1 MEKKINTNNRTENMN
16 TTSMK
21 GVMLSALLSLIVF
34 PCFCQGLI
42 RVDVHEFKEAGDSLR
57 VCYTAKIVVP
67 TVATGQGLCITPV
80 VEAGDSLLLL
90 PHVTILGNNK
100 GKVIA
105 RYRNNA
111 GADGKSFNGNTFNS
125 SGFNSSSYINDKD
138 AEHVYTVSVPYRLW
152 MDSAALSIRQE
163 TAGYRAHKLVTCY
176 RFPGKVELEAKEA
189 YRPEIQIA
197 FIVPEKEEKRR
208 KCQKQAFLDFQAG
221 RSVIIPTFR
230 RNPAELAK
238 IDRAVSDVVNNPD
251 ASLLGLYIEGYASP
265 EGLYAT
271 NERLSRERAAA
282 LKDYL
287 KDKFSLAEETFKINS
302 VAENWDGL
310 VEMVRAGGMPQ
321 KDRILEIIA
330 TVNVFD
336 GREAALMKLDRGVPY
351 RQMLREI
358 FPGLRKVEYRIDYTV
373 RDYCP
378 QEVQSISLIWPEDL
392 SELEFYRLALASKN
406 KEQGTGADKDKAY
419 SHILL
424 EVIPKYFPD
433 SASAM
438 NNAAAILLE
447 NGELPTAKRYL
458 ERAGASPQALNNR
471 GVASLLEGDLDKA
484 EGYLDKAREAGS
496 PQAVH
501 NLEEMRLKREDNKK
515 MERYQDRR

>member
-16 TTSMK
+16 TTSMR
-21 GVMLSALLSLIVF
+21 GIMLSALLSLIVF

-42 RVDVHEFKEAGDSLR
+42 RMDVREFKEVGDSLR

-90 PHVTILGNNK
+90 PHVTVLGNNK
-100 GKVIA
+100 RKVIA

-111 GADGKSFNGNTFNS
+111 GANGKSFNGNTFNS
-125 SGFNSSSYINDKD
+125 SSYINKD
-138 AEHVYTVSVPYRLW
+138 AEHVYTINVPYRLW

-176 RFPGKVELEAKEA
+176 RFPGKVELEDKEA

-208 KCQKQAFLDFQAG
+208 KRQRQAFLDFQAG
-221 RSVIIPTFR
+221 CSVIIPTFR

-271 NERLSRERAAA
+271 NERLSRERATA

-287 KDKFSLAEETFKINS
+287 KDKFSLAEETFKVNS
-302 VAENWDGL
+302 VAEDWDGL

-330 TVNVFD
+330 TVDVFD
-336 GREAALMKLDRGVPY
+336 GREAALMKLDSGVPY

-358 FPGLRKVEYRIDYTV
+358 FPSLRKVEYRIDYTV

-378 QEVQSISLIWPEDL
+378 QEVQSISLIRPEDL

-406 KEQGTGADKDKAY
+406 KEQGAGADKDKAH

-424 EVIPKYFPD
+424 ELIPKYFPN
-433 SASAM
+433 SASAL
-438 NNAAAILLE
+438 NNAAAILLK

-484 EGYLDKAREAGS
+484 EGYLNKAREAGS

-515 MERYQDRR
+515 MERYQNRR